1 MLEIIK
7 AHAQTAEEAAR
18 EAYTVDAKA
27 EDASQLADGAVRRL
41 AEGMAELGATMKLR
55 LRWALKRAGRTET
68 VDWREK
74 FAVPEGDGRD
84 GDKGNLQ
91 EGEGRIRRQ
100 LEEAGGTGGG
110 AGGSGGGE
118 GRAGAG
124 SGGGGRA

>member
-55 LRWALKRAGRTET
+55 LR
-68 VDWREK
+68 
-74 FAVPEGDGRD
+74 
-84 GDKGNLQ
+84 
-91 EGEGRIRRQ
+91 
-100 LEEAGGTGGG
+100 
-110 AGGSGGGE
+110 
-118 GRAGAG
+118 
-124 SGGGGRA
+124 